1 MSKPKKH
8 KGLGSIG
15 EYVDAHPVISALIA
29 VGVIVNIA
37 AIGYALSL
45 PKKA

>member
-1 MSKPKKH
+1 MSKAKKH

-29 VGVIVNIA
+29 VGVIVNLA
-37 AIGYALSL
+37 SIGYALSL
-45 PKKA
+45 RKKA